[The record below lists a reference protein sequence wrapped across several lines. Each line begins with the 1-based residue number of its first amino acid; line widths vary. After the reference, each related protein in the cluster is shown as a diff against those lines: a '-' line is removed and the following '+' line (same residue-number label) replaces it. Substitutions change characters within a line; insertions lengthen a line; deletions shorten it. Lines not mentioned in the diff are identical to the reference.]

1 MRLQLRVYEK
11 ETEVA
16 LVASCHCFRDA
27 LGERKDLDC
36 SLFPLH
42 MLTDGR
48 TLPAQSPGVV
58 MSHRCCLPTM
68 RGCELLPLSLQTP
81 RVVRRYLC
89 SHHVFW
95 GHA

>member
-1 MRLQLRVYEK
+1 MYEE

-16 LVASCHCFRDA
+16 LVASCHCFGDA
-27 LGERKDLDC
+27 LGEGKALDC

-58 MSHRCCLPTM
+58 VSHSCCLPTM
-68 RGCELLPLSLQTP
+68 SGCELLPLSLQTP
-81 RVVRRYLC
+81 GVQEMPLPP
-89 SHHVFW
+89 
-95 GHA
+95 A